1 MQAGA
6 GEPLLWEQGMA
17 GVEDMQQEHRGQTA
31 DGAWPCC
38 IESLDDVFSQ
48 LTFHPGKCALGTV
61 I

>member
-1 MQAGA
+1 MQAGV

-38 IESLDDVFSQ
+38 IESFRPLLLPAISHLQNHLD
-48 LTFHPGKCALGTV
+48 
-61 I
+61 